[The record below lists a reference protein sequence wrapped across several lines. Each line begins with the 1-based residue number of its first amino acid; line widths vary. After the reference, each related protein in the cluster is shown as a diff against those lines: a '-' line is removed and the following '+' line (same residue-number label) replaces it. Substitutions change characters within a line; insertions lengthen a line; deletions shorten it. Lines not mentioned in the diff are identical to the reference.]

1 MTMATATTQRRK
13 QPGRPTL
20 DDSAAL
26 RNNLLN
32 VALAEF
38 LQHGYEGAGIDAIA
52 RRSGI
57 GRVTIYRLYGSK
69 EGLFR
74 ASIEK
79 RGQWIEAGLRA
90 VIAQHKPPQTILL
103 EIIERIHE
111 DFMHPEIRAL
121 VRLSIAE
128 AERFPDV
135 CSANWETGT
144 HESLAP
150 VVEYLRKLK
159 ETGQIDLGD
168 PEQAAF
174 HVVNLAIGGFRFL
187 VNPPLPSRKARRQ
200 WAQGVLDMLLPAL
213 AAGAR
218 TKSGRA

>member
-1 MTMATATTQRRK
+1 MATATIPRRK
-13 QPGRPTL
+13 APGRPTL

-26 RNNLLN
+26 RDNLLN

-52 RRSGI
+52 RKSGI
-57 GRVTIYRLYGSK
+57 GRVTIYRVFGSK

-74 ASIEK
+74 ASVEK
-79 RGQWIEAGLRA
+79 RGRWIEAGLRA
-90 VIAQHKPPQTILL
+90 ITTQNKPPRTVLR
-103 EIIERIHE
+103 EIVERIHE

-135 CSANWETGT
+135 CSSNWETGT
-144 HESLAP
+144 HETLAP
-150 VVEYLRKLK
+150 VVEYLERLK
-159 ETGQIDLGD
+159 SSGVLDLGN

-174 HVVNLAIGGFRFL
+174 HLVNLAIGGFRFL
-187 VNPPLPSRKARRQ
+187 VNPPLSSGRARRQ

-213 AAGAR
+213 EAG
-218 TKSGRA
+218 TGK